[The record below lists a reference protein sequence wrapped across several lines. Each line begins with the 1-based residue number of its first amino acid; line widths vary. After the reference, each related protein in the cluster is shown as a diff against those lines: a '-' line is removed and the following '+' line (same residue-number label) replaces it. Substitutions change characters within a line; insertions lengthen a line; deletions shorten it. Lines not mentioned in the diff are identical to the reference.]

1 MTTRARPIPAAGDRG
16 VEHRPDLGSREVP
29 SREGGRRLG
38 RAFVFLWFLI
48 GGIAHFVA
56 TETEVRLVPPYIPWP
71 LAAVWVSGAFE
82 LLGAVGLLFLRTRRA
97 AGIGLFVL
105 TICVTPVHID
115 MLQRP
120 DLFAVP
126 YWALVLRLPLQV
138 ALLALI
144 AWSTA
149 SWLRTGAKT
158 ASSKQIDGLRSS
170 P

>member
-1 MTTRARPIPAAGDRG
+1 MDFDGHDRG
-16 VEHRPDLGSREVP
+16 
-29 SREGGRRLG
+29 RRIG

-56 TETEVRLVPPYIPWP
+56 TDTEVRLVPPFVPWP
-71 LAAVWVSGAFE
+71 RAAVWVSGVFE
-82 LLGAVGLLFLRTRRA
+82 LLGALGLLFTATRRA
-97 AGIGLFVL
+97 AGVGLFVL
-105 TICVTPVHID
+105 TICVTPVHFY

-144 AWSTA
+144 AWSA
-149 SWLRTGAKT
+149 IVKGRA
-158 ASSKQIDGLRSS
+158 
-170 P
+170 

>member
-1 MTTRARPIPAAGDRG
+1 
-16 VEHRPDLGSREVP
+16 
-29 SREGGRRLG
+29 
-38 RAFVFLWFLI
+38 VFLWFLI

-56 TETEVRLVPPYIPWP
+56 TETEVRLVPPYVPWP

-97 AGIGLFVL
+97 AGIGLFIL
-105 TICVTPVHID
+105 TICVTPVHVY

-120 DLFAVP
+120 DLFSVP

-149 SWLRTGAKT
+149 PWLRTAAKP
-158 ASSKQIDGLRSS
+158 ASSKQVGGVQPS